1 VLLDFFD
8 DVFLLNLTFESP
20 QGILN
25 GFAILNP
32 YFGQSI
38 HPHSTSTINRETSD
52 YSAVLDFSECYT
64 SALMARC
71 PLCSDR
77 SGKRFCP
84 AKVEQICAV
93 CCGTKREVEIDCPS
107 SCPHLIA
114 GRSYEA
120 EKRIPDPEL
129 VQKVERYS
137 NDFVYRYSP
146 ILDAISQSVVQER
159 LQSPWLVDNDVVE
172 VYKSLSATM
181 KTLSSGIYYET
192 LPDGPVRISLFRR
205 VKVKLD
211 ELMQPSAEAERRTLK
226 VSEAVDVLDFLTVA
240 AQTSSSTRP
249 KSRRYLDWL
258 SQMAGLPPA
267 AEQPSGLILP

>member
-1 VLLDFFD
+1 
-8 DVFLLNLTFESP
+8 
-20 QGILN
+20 
-25 GFAILNP
+25 A
-32 YFGQSI
+32 
-38 HPHSTSTINRETSD
+38 INRQTSD
-52 YSAVLDFSECYT
+52 YSAVFDFSECYT
-64 SALMARC
+64 SAVMARC

-77 SGKRFCP
+77 PGKRYCP
-84 AKVEQICAV
+84 AKSEQICAV

-129 VQKVERYS
+129 VQKVEKYS
-137 NDFVYRYSP
+137 NDFVYRYAP
-146 ILDAISQSVVQER
+146 ILDSISRSVVEER

-192 LPDGPVRISLFRR
+192 LPDGPVQLSLFLRL
-205 VKVKLD
+205 KAQLD
-211 ELMQPSAEAERRTLK
+211 ELIQPSANADKSILK
-226 VSEAVDVLDFLTVA
+226 VSEAVDVLDFLTFAVQA
-240 AQTSSSTRP
+240 NSSVRP
-249 KSRRYLDWL
+249 RSRRYLDWL
-258 SQMAGLPPA
+258 SQMSGVAPA